1 MIKLRPNKSAFAKK
15 ISKLNKSIKLS
26 TDHQIN
32 NNNFTNLKDG
42 INKLLKNHINNLK
55 KEL

>member
-15 ISKLNKSIKLS
+15 ISKLNESIKLS